1 MSTAPGRSQASS
13 HRSPQGE
20 GNPVSTVMPPLQDFL
35 TYRLHRLNKLT
46 DRHSGA
52 AYATELGLG
61 VGEARC
67 LAAIGQFAPL
77 SVNDLAARANL
88 DKGQASRAAQML
100 VERELVQKAASD
112 TDARGVVLTP
122 TRSGKL
128 LWKRVMRLIAQR
140 NDDIFGCLTDTEQR
154 QLETFF
160 DRLIDH
166 SQRQGAQE

>member
-1 MSTAPGRSQASS
+1 MSTELPS
-13 HRSPQGE
+13 
-20 GNPVSTVMPPLQDFL
+20 LQDFL
-35 TYRLHRLNKLT
+35 TYRLHKLNKLT
-46 DRHSGA
+46 DRHSSD
-52 AYATELGLG
+52 AYAAELGLG

-100 VERELVQKAASD
+100 VDRELVQKTASD
-112 TDARGVVLTP
+112 TDARGVVLKP

-128 LWKRVMRLIAQR
+128 LWKRVMRLIALR
-140 NDDIFGCLTDTEQR
+140 NEAIFGCLSPGEQR

-166 SQRQGAQE
+166 SQRFGVDR

>member
-1 MSTAPGRSQASS
+1 MSAELPS
-13 HRSPQGE
+13 
-20 GNPVSTVMPPLQDFL
+20 LQDFL
-35 TYRLHRLNKLT
+35 TYRLHQLNKLT
-46 DRHSGA
+46 DRHSGD
-52 AYATELGLG
+52 AYAISLGLG
-61 VGEARC
+61 VSEARC

-100 VERELVQKAASD
+100 VERDLVLKSASE

-122 TRSGKL
+122 TRSGKR

-140 NDDIFGCLTDTEQR
+140 NADIFGCLSATEQR

-160 DRLIDH
+160 DRLIAHARSSDGGE
-166 SQRQGAQE
+166 R